1 MKKFIFT
8 SLTIISIILYFLNNF
23 TKNYDL
29 ELQKFSKLNSNVII
43 INKFYGVNSYLL
55 KINDKNE
62 YILIDT
68 FTSGSDQFII
78 KNIEKNNIK
87 KEQIKV
93 SFCFFLKK

>member
-93 SFCFFLKK
+93 SFCFLKK